1 MASVINDKCQ
11 VTSRCAQSG
20 LSPSLS
26 LSKCPCSL
34 CPAFSG
40 RWRGVLWTDQG
51 RPVVTA
57 MFSLHSAGM
66 IGYGMAKG
74 AVHQLCQSLAGK
86 DSGMPSGAAAIAVL
100 P

>member
-1 MASVINDKCQ
+1 M
-11 VTSRCAQSG
+11 
-20 LSPSLS
+20 
-26 LSKCPCSL
+26 
-34 CPAFSG
+34 
-40 RWRGVLWTDQG
+40 
-51 RPVVTA
+51 VTA
-57 MFSLHSAGM
+57 MFSLLSAGM